1 MHWSDSDVCAEADRR
16 RHRAFHRRA
25 VQSLAVSRSLSR
37 GLQRGVCHSGCQE
50 TGTRCCRHHVL
61 IGRFRT
67 RRGAVI
73 VKALG
78 MYRRPPTDGVGVPVV
93 RRPSTVVTIWIPP
106 GTLDWNRC
114 SIIYTGAVG
123 HGDSLQAIDRGDIG
137 LQLILLDLVA
147 VIDTV
152 DHAISLRVQTTFG
165 IDDSAH
171 WWFQS
176 YLSGRHHYVRHGSAR
191 STIVTSILQ
200 CASGFCA
207 GTSSVRLVHRG
218 ADTERHVAA
227 SVRWRHSRYTYGSYR
242 CLLLWM
248 HFHRR
253 SITECVDAV

>member
-1 MHWSDSDVCAEADRR
+1 MEADFINFDSHLLISMTLANNITTSLGARFYLKP
-16 RHRAFHRRA
+16 RH
-25 VQSLAVSRSLSR
+25 LLS
-37 GLQRGVCHSGCQE
+37 
-50 TGTRCCRHHVL
+50 
-61 IGRFRT
+61 
-67 RRGAVI
+67 VI
-73 VKALG
+73 CFQLL
-78 MYRRPPTDGVGVPVV
+78 PVRQYV
-93 RRPSTVVTIWIPP
+93 RRQRPSDPWFDRVSWCLSSADLP
-106 GTLDWNRC
+106 
-114 SIIYTGAVG
+114 
-123 HGDSLQAIDRGDIG
+123 SLQSGFRQGHSTETAVLRVLSDILQAVDRGDIG
-137 LQLILLDLVA
+137 IQLILLDLVA